1 MTFFHKCVHTFVAVT
16 LGQSV
21 EHRQ

>member
-1 MTFFHKCVHTFVAVT
+1 VHTFVAVT